1 MAVLSFSQEHEA
13 GATIVKDGKIL
24 AAINE
29 ERLTRVK
36 NQDGFPEKSLK
47 AVFEIA
53 NLKSDEIKHVIIPEM
68 SKATDFFRNVIPL
81 YPINLFSKANTQF
94 PGLVEMLKQFLMSF
108 QILVRSYLR
117 VGISHYRDN
126 RRLRKM
132 FPKARFHRVEHHITH
147 AAAAFFTSG
156 FNKALII
163 SSDYWGDFASTMV
176 AIGQDKDINVVS
188 RSYFPHSMGHY
199 YATITKW
206 LGFRANRHEGK
217 IVGLAAYGNPN
228 SPVYNLIKDLLVCD
242 GLTLKAPYMMGRMW
256 HPKIRLF
263 KNNLMRKI
271 KEKYSREDISA
282 AFQRRFEEVFV
293 ELAKNCVA
301 KFKIDKVVLVGG
313 CFANVK
319 MNQHIFEVD
328 GINEIFVF
336 PNMSD
341 GGISTGAALY
351 YDNREN
357 GHITGRLNDVYFGP
371 EYTGEEI
378 ESALKSANLVY
389 HHVPEIEKKIA
400 QLLVERKVI
409 ARFNGRMEFGPR
421 ALGNRSILYAATD
434 PSVND
439 WLNKRLGRTE
449 FMPFAP
455 VTLEEFADKCYKN
468 LKGAEYTAQFMT
480 ITFDCTDFMKKHSPA
495 TVHVDGTAR
504 PQIISEKINPS
515 YYKIVKEYYKLTGIP
530 SIVNTSFNMHEEP
543 IVRSPQDAI
552 RAFKLGHLDYLA
564 IGNYLVNSNEQKW

>member
-36 NQDGFPEKSLK
+36 NQDGFPEKSLE
-47 AVFEIA
+47 AVFRIA
-53 NLKSDEIKHVIIPEM
+53 NLKPDDIEHVIIPEI
-68 SKATDFFRNVIPL
+68 SKATDFFKNVIPL
-81 YPINLFSKANTQF
+81 YPINLFARANTQF
-94 PGLVEMLKQFLMSF
+94 PGVVEMFKQFLMSF
-108 QILVRSYLR
+108 YILSKTYAL
-117 VGISHYRDN
+117 VGIGHFRDN
-126 RRLRKM
+126 QRLRKM
-132 FPKARFHRVEHHITH
+132 FPKAKFHRVEHHIAH
-147 AAAAFFTSG
+147 AAAAYFTSG
-156 FNKALII
+156 FDKALII
-163 SSDYWGDFASTMV
+163 SSDYWGDFVSTMV

-199 YATITKW
+199 YASITKW
-206 LGFRANRHEGK
+206 LGFKANRHEGK
-217 IVGLAAYGNPN
+217 IVGLAAYGDPN
-228 SPVYNLIKDLLVCD
+228 SPVYDLIKDILACD
-242 GLTLKAPYMMGRMW
+242 GLTIKAPFMMGRMW
-256 HPKIRLF
+256 HHKIPFF

-271 KEKYSREDISA
+271 KEHYPREDIAA

-293 ELAKNCVA
+293 DLARNCVA
-301 KFKIDKVVLVGG
+301 KFKIDKVLLVGG

-319 MNQHIFEVD
+319 MNQRIFEVD
-328 GINEIFVF
+328 GINEIFIF

-341 GGISTGAALY
+341 GGISTGAALH

-371 EYTGEEI
+371 EYSDDEI
-378 ESALKSANLVY
+378 ENALKSENLVFNY
-389 HHVPEIEKKIA
+389 VPEIEKRIA
-400 QLLVERKVI
+400 ELLVEGKVV

-468 LKGAEYTAQFMT
+468 LKGAEYPAQFMT
-480 ITFDCTDFMKKHSPA
+480 ITFDCTDYMKKQSPA

-504 PQIISEKINPS
+504 PQLISEKINPS
-515 YYKIVKEYYKLTGIP
+515 YYKIVNEYHKLTGIP

-543 IVRSPQDAI
+543 IVRTPEDAI

-564 IGNYLVNSNEQKW
+564 IGHYLVDSKEQRW